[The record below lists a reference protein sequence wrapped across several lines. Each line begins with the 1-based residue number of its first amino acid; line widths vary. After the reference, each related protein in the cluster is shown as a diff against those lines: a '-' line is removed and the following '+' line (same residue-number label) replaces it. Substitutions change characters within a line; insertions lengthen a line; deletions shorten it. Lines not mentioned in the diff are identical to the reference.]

1 MSNKNMLTSFLLPV
15 DDLELFKGTAAL
27 AGSMVRLLDGRVER
41 ITLLHVLEGSYL
53 AQHMENIDHR
63 VEHVISS
70 DLIRKLK
77 SEYVKKNVE
86 PELER
91 GRELLEQSGIAVPVD
106 IKVRDGSPA
115 DVIAEMATT
124 ENFSTIVMQ
133 RRSLGAI
140 ESLLVGSVT
149 ERLLHK
155 DITASVYLTGASK
168 ESRQC
173 DGASI
178 LVALDASE
186 HSSAA
191 LEEAA
196 VLLGKC
202 SMINQVVLCS
212 VTDAVSFADAVERGN
227 EPEKETMALL
237 DRAAQ
242 RLEAS
247 GVPSGKIEKVAR
259 YGKKTATALEEEIK
273 NRNINMVFMGRRG
286 RDQVQELFMG
296 SISSKIVSCCPE
308 QTIVLVTG
316 S

>member
-27 AGSMVRLLDGRVER
+27 VGSMARLLDGRVEK
-41 ITLLHVLEGSYL
+41 ITLLHVMEGSYL

-63 VEHVISS
+63 VEHIISS
-70 DLIRKLK
+70 DLIRKLR

-91 GRELLEQSGIAVPVD
+91 ARDLLKQEGVDAPVN

-115 DVIAEMATT
+115 DVIADMANS

-133 RRSLGAI
+133 RRSLSAI
-140 ESLLVGSVT
+140 ESMLVGSVT
-149 ERLLHK
+149 EKLLHK
-155 DITASVYLTGASK
+155 DISASVYLTGTSA
-168 ESRQC
+168 ESREC
-173 DGASI
+173 DSADI

-186 HSSAA
+186 HSRAA
-191 LEEAA
+191 LDEAA

-212 VTDAVSFADAVERGN
+212 VTDAVSFANAVENGK

-237 DRAAQ
+237 DSAAKM
-242 RLEAS
+242 LETS
-247 GVPSGKIEKVAR
+247 GVPSEKIEKVAR
-259 YGKKTATALEEEIK
+259 YGKKPAAALEEEIR

-286 RDQVQELFMG
+286 RDQIQELFMG
-296 SISSKIVSCCPE
+296 SVSSKIVSCCPE
-308 QTIVLVTG
+308 QTIALVTA
-316 S
+316 